1 MTKRVIVDHRE
12 RPSPWCLLP
21 LDLNDLGEL
30 QVYLNVIHKG
40 SVCVMTRSQ
49 CREEMSF
56 ENDNSARVTPLVIP
70 ESNAAGANNNVGC
83 DDVIDDE
90 DSRAEPTPLRSK
102 EEVDESTGGTAE
114 LDTSADDAVE
124 LVEESSLESS
134 GDDTGGE
141 VGTGGSVA
149 HNVEVGTDSSV
160 SRVEGRVPGEG
171 KDIGSNMESEEVGQ
185 FIEGLV
191 PVKAGSDREKFR
203 EEVLCDE
210 SLKQWR
216 ELAERKERGFS
227 WKRGLLVLS
236 KFVCWDQFRDVLVV
250 PKSFRKKVMGVAH
263 EKGGHLGGEK
273 TLRMIANYF
282 TWPGMSK
289 EVYGHC
295 KSCSVCQMKSKYVPP
310 KAPVVERPVLT
321 EPFECLAI
329 DLVGPLPKAKGGV
342 QYVLTS
348 VYGHKMA

>member
-1 MTKRVIVDHRE
+1 MVPYELADCTFELEGVWLTKRVIVDHRE
-12 RPSPWCLLP
+12 HPFPWCLLP

-40 SVCVMTRSQ
+40 SVSVMTRSQ

-56 ENDNSARVTPLVIP
+56 ENDNSARVNPLAYP
-70 ESNAAGANNNVGC
+70 ESDVAGANNNVVYN
-83 DDVIDDE
+83 DVIDDE

-102 EEVDESTGGTAE
+102 DEVDESTGGTE

-171 KDIGSNMESEEVGQ
+171 KVRGSNMESEEVGQ
-185 FIEGLV
+185 FIEGMV

-216 ELAERKERGFS
+216 E
-227 WKRGLLVLS
+227 
-236 KFVCWDQFRDVLVV
+236 
-250 PKSFRKKVMGVAH
+250 
-263 EKGGHLGGEK
+263 
-273 TLRMIANYF
+273 
-282 TWPGMSK
+282 
-289 EVYGHC
+289 
-295 KSCSVCQMKSKYVPP
+295 
-310 KAPVVERPVLT
+310 
-321 EPFECLAI
+321 
-329 DLVGPLPKAKGGV
+329 
-342 QYVLTS
+342 
-348 VYGHKMA
+348 